1 MGTQKTNPD
10 IENLKTV
17 IPYLLKHNNEHIK
30 DIMKWL
36 QKAGDFELY
45 EIVEDLRKV
54 IQLSEEINKC
64 FEATIK
70 KLKAYQ

>member
-1 MGTQKTNPD
+1 MGAQTTNPD

-17 IPYLLKHNNEHIK
+17 IPYFLKHNKEHIK

-36 QKAGDFELY
+36 QKADGFELN
-45 EIVEDLRKV
+45 EIVKDLRKV

-70 KLKAYQ
+70 KLEAYQ

>member
-17 IPYLLKHNNEHIK
+17 MPYFLKHNNEHIK
-30 DIMKWL
+30 DITKWL
-36 QKAGDFELY
+36 QKANNSELN
-45 EIVEDLRKV
+45 EIAEDLRKI
-54 IQLSEEINKC
+54 IQLSEEINKS

-70 KLKAYQ
+70 KLEAYQ

>member
-1 MGTQKTNPD
+1 MSAQSTNPD

-17 IPYLLKHNNEHIK
+17 MPYFLKHNKEHIK
-30 DIMKWL
+30 DITKWL
-36 QKAGDFELY
+36 QKADDFDLN
-45 EIVEDLRKV
+45 EIVKDLRKV

-70 KLKAYQ
+70 KLEAYQ

>member
-17 IPYLLKHNNEHIK
+17 IPYFLKHNNEHIK
-30 DIMKWL
+30 DITKWL
-36 QKAGDFELY
+36 QKANDSELN

-70 KLKAYQ
+70 KLEAYQ